1 MASGADPRQAD
12 SSLQNDKAFGFAQA
26 LAAASSPRPEP
37 AADPAPLRGP
47 GLLLA
52 TALGTGLLL
61 LAGRWLLNSAGQT
74 TPNSSATSLELQQRW
89 HPDPSRRREAALVL
103 HGQAAEQ
110 PARQRQLLKGQGWG
124 QAPVAAVVLKQD
136 ALAAAALG
144 QDSAAD
150 QLWRQLQRRFP
161 TSPAAADALYALGRR
176 QPARRQELLQRFP
189 SHPAAL
195 AAALELGPDPA
206 GQRQGALHLARWGAR
221 WPGAEARI
229 RQACRQA
236 APAPGRERENLA
248 AALAQLGDGA
258 EALRCLGNQRGTAA
272 SELAVARALL
282 PQRESRSAAA
292 DRLVALVRQHPSSPE
307 ALEAV
312 RLLSEAEDEAA
323 LQRLQQL
330 PPSWQ
335 ASAPVQARRALA
347 SGAGWQAV
355 LQRWPQDPA
364 SRELQWQLA
373 RRRLLAGEWRAAQ
386 QLLDALKEHS
396 QPPPLAA
403 RQLFW
408 RGWLLQKQGQRA
420 AATGQWRR
428 LLALFPGGYYG
439 WRAAIQLGQAT
450 PRLSGDA
457 AAPYTAPAP
466 PWRPLG
472 SGLPLVDE
480 LWRLQQPLEAWE
492 TWRHQRRQQ
501 QPQTAHELTVEGR
514 LRQAIGDDWTG
525 LGQLEQA
532 SLRQEGASCRQWL
545 ELEQALHPARYAAL
559 LSAQSR
565 AQGVPPALLQGLA
578 KQESR
583 FSPGVSSGAGAIGL
597 LQLMPA
603 TAAELAGRA
612 LEPAS
617 LKEPETNAELGA
629 RYLSQLLKQWRGELL
644 PAVASYNAGP
654 AAVAAWINPQLQA
667 APELWVEAI
676 PYPETR
682 LYVKKVLGNAWSYQQ
697 LPGWRCYSTPP
708 SHG

>member
-1 MASGADPRQAD
+1 MPAASNPRPDP
-12 SSLQNDKAFGFAQA
+12 
-26 LAAASSPRPEP
+26 AAA
-37 AADPAPLRGP
+37 PAPLRGP

-61 LAGRWLLNSAGQT
+61 LAGHWLLNSAGRPS
-74 TPNSSATSLELQQRW
+74 PNSSATSLELQQRW
-89 HPDPSRRREAALVL
+89 HPDPGRRREAALLL
-103 HGQAAEQ
+103 HGQAADQ

-124 QAPVAAVVLKQD
+124 QAPLAAVVLKQD

-144 QDSAAD
+144 QNSAAD
-150 QLWRQLQRRFP
+150 QLWRQLQHRFP
-161 TSPAAADALYALGRR
+161 ASPAAADALYALGRR

-221 WPGAEARI
+221 WPGAEERI
-229 RQACRQA
+229 RQACRA
-236 APAPGRERENLA
+236 SASAPGSERQSLA
-248 AALAQLGDGA
+248 AALAQLGDGD
-258 EALRCLGNQRGTAA
+258 EALRCLGDQRGTAA

-282 PQRESRSAAA
+282 PQPQSRDAAA
-292 DRLVALVRQHPSSPE
+292 ERLLALVRQHPSSPE
-307 ALEAV
+307 AGEAV

-323 LQRLQQL
+323 LQRLKQL

-347 SGAGWQAV
+347 SGEGWQEV

-386 QLLDALKEHS
+386 QLLDALKEQS

-408 RGWLLQKQGQRA
+408 RGWLMQRQGQQA
-420 AATGQWRR
+420 AATDQWRR

-439 WRAAIQLGQAT
+439 WRAAIQLGQAS
-450 PRLSGDA
+450 PRLTGLTGDA
-457 AAPYTAPAP
+457 ADQGSAAAP
-466 PWRPLG
+466 PWLPLG

-501 QPQTAHELTVEGR
+501 PPQTSQELAVEGR
-514 LRQAIGDDWTG
+514 LRLAIGDDWTG

-532 SLRQEGASCRQWL
+532 GLRQEGASCSEWL
-545 ELEQALHPARYAAL
+545 ELEQALHPARYAPL
-559 LSAQSR
+559 LSSQAR

-617 LKEPETNAELGA
+617 LKEPEANAELGA
-629 RYLSQLLKQWRGELL
+629 RYLSQLLKQWGGELL

-654 AAVAAWINPQLQA
+654 GAVASWINPQLQV

-697 LPGWRCYSTPP
+697 LPSWRC
-708 SHG
+708 